1 MLIRTGDTV
10 EVRSGNS
17 RGTRARVLSVDS
29 ANGKLVVEGVNRVY
43 RHIKRSQ
50 KNPQGGRLSKE
61 MPIDASNVL
70 FFCADCGKASRLGV
84 SLADGSKKRVC
95 RKCGSEQGEIGR
107 SRVGCRPILLL
118 HEATNFEV
126 FKKQA
131 SKLFFGRIPTA
142 LPRLGNAGA
151 ESSWIY
157 FLTHFLFPFVFSE

>member
-29 ANGKLVVEGVNRVY
+29 ASGKLVVEGVNRVY

-70 FFCADCGKASRLGV
+70 LVCSACGKASRLGGARV
-84 SLADGSKKRVC
+84 DGTKKRVC
-95 RKCGSEQGEIGR
+95 RKCQGDLGEVGR
-107 SRVGCRPILLL
+107 SR
-118 HEATNFEV
+118 AN
-126 FKKQA
+126 
-131 SKLFFGRIPTA
+131 
-142 LPRLGNAGA
+142 
-151 ESSWIY
+151 
-157 FLTHFLFPFVFSE
+157 